1 MRSTGMEHSIIQSTF
16 GLLLKS
22 CFDDQFSQVL
32 LLAFLVISLVYN
44 FTKLVI
50 LVLPYLY
57 TITPQQYGC
66 CSGVGNSYG
75 PSDAGRFRLSKWR
88 PIESLHQKLFKRKRS
103 PMSLIFF
110 RRRRSLHC
118 RPKTS
123 CYLSSELPLVDC
135 LGNFPD
141 CLSGDKRSPSHFF
154 PNGNSDDRPSLSF
167 HDRPGLS
174 LHQKGNSGDRQ
185 RLSFRRIRNSGL
197 MNHDRQKSR
206 YLLSE
211 NYFDCRKP
219 STKVPPEA
227 FEKSRI
233 PTATN
238 LNNRDLSSLEKSI
251 DQKPLFPIK
260 HSKIVNSINTPIMPP
275 TETAAGAT
283 PTQPTTPVL
292 PPGYRMY
299 AAMARPNSPEALSF
313 DGTNVSDF
321 IRRWGNECDDCG
333 LADAQKCSRL
343 PDYCTPDIKEVVELL
358 DGYMSGNWM
367 TLQGELKGL
376 FWQHDQQ
383 KDTTA
388 TLNQLIRDAPRLDLN
403 VFVLKYS
410 SISEALVQKGALS
423 SLDRVNRLLD
433 GLSEDLRG
441 KVLDFCAAR
450 EWRLSSH
457 DTGTEDPDF
466 EALKTFILTKAKA
479 IQKQTVYNSEK
490 AARDGIEVPPKIL
503 TFPVPSAPSAA
514 SNAREHSTASS
525 TAPTTPPTPTTPTAL
540 SVPMFS
546 SSNPTPPAPS
556 DPIAALTKQFSELVL
571 FIQGAMQP
579 SQFTPGSRSF
589 SGNRTSIPRCTWCD
603 CTNSNDHTHRRDC
616 SSFMEHLRDGKVR
629 LNEKYRIINASTGE
643 EFPLNHGRGGI
654 RALYEASSR
663 TTTSPIS
670 NVTAITVEPIAQLG
684 NSSTIHLT
692 KIDFEKGTKS
702 EEIIEVDVY
711 EKRKRDEILKRRMR
725 PRLEDD
731 VQPPSLAPIYE
742 STTDT
747 PRSQTIQPPDNP
759 TEKPVK
765 KYRLASEINETVSVA
780 QVGERVMDTIIPL
793 PLRDIVAVAPG
804 IAGYMHEQTRK
815 KRVPINDSTTANT
828 EGEYHATQSDATT
841 PKSGAYSRSISTEF
855 ATPLYACA
863 SGRAPVTIDKQ
874 LKTEALLDDGSEV
887 NLVAKRTFDELEL
900 PIDTEISWRISGYN
914 EETEAKLGDAGV
926 IGVCHD
932 VPIDIGGVEI
942 PVHLFVVKHCNSD
955 IILGRPWYRAARAN
969 VSNEDD
975 GSCKFTIRN
984 LDGRRMVEFTAVRP
998 NHERNRQFAREP
1010 LDDTVGRKVQAL
1022 KV

>member
-1 MRSTGMEHSIIQSTF
+1 
-16 GLLLKS
+16 
-22 CFDDQFSQVL
+22 
-32 LLAFLVISLVYN
+32 
-44 FTKLVI
+44 
-50 LVLPYLY
+50 
-57 TITPQQYGC
+57 
-66 CSGVGNSYG
+66 
-75 PSDAGRFRLSKWR
+75 
-88 PIESLHQKLFKRKRS
+88 
-103 PMSLIFF
+103 
-110 RRRRSLHC
+110 
-118 RPKTS
+118 
-123 CYLSSELPLVDC
+123 
-135 LGNFPD
+135 
-141 CLSGDKRSPSHFF
+141 
-154 PNGNSDDRPSLSF
+154 
-167 HDRPGLS
+167 
-174 LHQKGNSGDRQ
+174 
-185 RLSFRRIRNSGL
+185 
-197 MNHDRQKSR
+197 
-206 YLLSE
+206 
-211 NYFDCRKP
+211 
-219 STKVPPEA
+219 
-227 FEKSRI
+227 
-233 PTATN
+233 
-238 LNNRDLSSLEKSI
+238 
-251 DQKPLFPIK
+251 
-260 HSKIVNSINTPIMPP
+260 
-275 TETAAGAT
+275 
-283 PTQPTTPVL
+283 
-292 PPGYRMY
+292 
-299 AAMARPNSPEALSF
+299 
-313 DGTNVSDF
+313 
-321 IRRWGNECDDCG
+321 
-333 LADAQKCSRL
+333 
-343 PDYCTPDIKEVVELL
+343 
-358 DGYMSGNWM
+358 M

-403 VFVLKYS
+403 VFALKYS

-725 PRLEDD
+725 PRLDDD
-731 VQPPSLAPIYE
+731 VQPPSLVPLE
-742 STTDT
+742 SAAEV
-747 PRSQTIQPPDNP
+747 PRSQTVQPPENP
-759 TEKPVK
+759 EKPSK
-765 KYRLASEINETVSVA
+765 KFRLASEINETVSVA

-815 KRVPINDSTTANT
+815 KRVPINDSTTAST
-828 EGEYHATQSDATT
+828 EGEYHATQSDGDATT
-841 PKSGAYSRSISTEF
+841 PKSEGYSRSVSTEF

-863 SGRAPVTIDKQ
+863 SARAPVTIDKR
-874 LKTEALLDDGSEV
+874 LEAEALLDDGSEV
-887 NLVAKRTFDELEL
+887 NLIAKRAFDELGL
-900 PIDTEISWRISGYN
+900 PIDTEVAWKITGYN
-914 EETEAKLGDAGV
+914 EQTEAKLSDGGV

-932 VPIDIGGVEI
+932 VSVNIGGVGI
-942 PVHLFVVKHCNSD
+942 PVHLFVVEHCNSD
-955 IILGRPWYRAARAN
+955 VILGRPWYRAARAN

-975 GSCKFTIRN
+975 GSCKFTIRS
-984 LDGRRMVEFTAVRP
+984 LDDRRMVEFTAVRP

-1010 LDDTVGRKVQAL
+1010 LDDRFERRIQAL